1 MRFFRAS
8 PRVLLSHPSEADAIA
23 DLYRRAWQ
31 GCERFLD
38 PRLVEEMQPSAGE
51 VRTWLQGG
59 FELYRVEH
67 GGQVVGSIRC
77 AFPASACVLDRLVV
91 DPEVRGQGLGRLLL
105 EHAVSRARRTASGRI
120 WTQVSPKL
128 PAAVAL
134 HRDLGF
140 RTVGRHLAAYWDEPL
155 LLLEL
160 PL

>member
-1 MRFFRAS
+1 MRFFRTT
-8 PRVLLSHPSEADAIA
+8 PRVLPSHPSEAEAIA
-23 DLYRRAWQ
+23 DLYQRAWQ
-31 GCERFLD
+31 GCEQLLD
-38 PRLVEEMQPSAGE
+38 LRLVRDMQPSMGE
-51 VRTWLQGG
+51 VRSWLQGG

-67 GGQVVGSIRC
+67 GGHVVGAIRC
-77 AFPASACVLDRLVV
+77 TFPASACVLDRLAV
-91 DPEVRGQGLGRLLL
+91 DPAVRGQGLGRLLL

-120 WTQVSPKL
+120 WAQVSPKL

-140 RTVGRHLAAYWDEPL
+140 RTVGQHLAAYWGEPL